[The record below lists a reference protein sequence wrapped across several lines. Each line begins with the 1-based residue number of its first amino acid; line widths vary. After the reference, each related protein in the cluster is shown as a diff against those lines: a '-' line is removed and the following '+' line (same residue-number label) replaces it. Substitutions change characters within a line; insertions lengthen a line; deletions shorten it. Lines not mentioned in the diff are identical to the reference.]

1 MGTLTPRHTP
11 RTLTR
16 RPPARPRRP
25 ILEALEAYG
34 VRDYVPE
41 TTTLTH
47 AHDGVILE
55 VMATGPD
62 GDLLFHEDQDG
73 AVDPV
78 TVRRF
83 YPHPTGVTR

>member
-1 MGTLTPRHTP
+1 MGTMTPRHTP

-41 TTTLTH
+41 TTTITH
-47 AHDGVILE
+47 TDDGVILE

-73 AVDPV
+73 AVDIV

>member
-1 MGTLTPRHTP
+1 MGTMTPRHTP

-16 RPPARPRRP
+16 RPAPRPRRP
-25 ILEALEAYG
+25 FLEALEAYG

-47 AHDGVILE
+47 THDGVILE

-62 GDLLFHEDQDG
+62 GDLLFHEDQGG
-73 AVDPV
+73 AVDIV